1 MHYHFSS
8 PRLTC
13 VFVHMRVEIKLQP
26 SKNPGL
32 LSSKQ
37 LYPSPFIK
45 KTIRIATIP
54 RSLCLSLSP
63 AVSKNHWQPIR
74 SRELNK
80 GCIARRRI
88 KKNEEEH
95 MHPIKKSL
103 LLITNVSCSSMDPK
117 STDVPPSLWSYRRS
131 HLSASIAETGNEQHY
146 RIMTSDGI
154 LLQEIDRYYVYRR
167 SLKINLPGQWHALA
181 AICW

>member
-1 MHYHFSS
+1 
-8 PRLTC
+8 
-13 VFVHMRVEIKLQP
+13 MRVEINWIPFKLQP

-63 AVSKNHWQPIR
+63 AVSKNHWQSIR
-74 SRELNK
+74 SRESSR

-88 KKNEEEH
+88 QKEEEEH
-95 MHPIKKSL
+95 
-103 LLITNVSCSSMDPK
+103 
-117 STDVPPSLWSYRRS
+117 
-131 HLSASIAETGNEQHY
+131 ASN
-146 RIMTSDGI
+146 
-154 LLQEIDRYYVYRR
+154 
-167 SLKINLPGQWHALA
+167 
-181 AICW
+181 